1 MWHFC
6 LRHPSYAKMS
16 LLNKFVFG
24 LNSNKVVCCDIFHFA
39 KQKRLS
45 FPISTHVSHCLFDLV
60 HFDLWGPFSVPTIEG
75 YKYFLTIVDDYS
87 RCTWVYLLKSK
98 SETQALIEQFSNMI
112 ETQFGA
118 KIKCLRSDNGT
129 KFFMK
134 DFFKSKG
141 ILHQLTCV
149 ETPQQNVIV
158 ERKHQHILNVARA
171 LRFHSSL
178 PLKMWG
184 DFILTAVYLIN
195 RLPSKH
201 LQNKTPFEMLFNSPP
216 TYGHIRTFGCLCF
229 TSTLCQNRH
238 NFAPKAKK
246 CVFLGYPSG
255 IKGYKVMDLATNS
268 IFVSRDVIFYEHIFP
283 FASSSSSSSTLSN
296 SPSFDST
303 STSFVFPHSVPD
315 YCISDSM
322 FLPDSSV
329 VLSDSADNVS
339 AN

>member
-1 MWHFC
+1 MIGLGKASKGLYLLQQSLPSSSVFAASSQIPISIPSINNTSVNNVDLWHFC

-149 ETPQQNVIV
+149 ETP
-158 ERKHQHILNVARA
+158 
-171 LRFHSSL
+171 
-178 PLKMWG
+178 
-184 DFILTAVYLIN
+184 
-195 RLPSKH
+195 
-201 LQNKTPFEMLFNSPP
+201 
-216 TYGHIRTFGCLCF
+216 
-229 TSTLCQNRH
+229 
-238 NFAPKAKK
+238 
-246 CVFLGYPSG
+246 
-255 IKGYKVMDLATNS
+255 
-268 IFVSRDVIFYEHIFP
+268 
-283 FASSSSSSSTLSN
+283 
-296 SPSFDST
+296 
-303 STSFVFPHSVPD
+303 
-315 YCISDSM
+315 
-322 FLPDSSV
+322 
-329 VLSDSADNVS
+329 
-339 AN
+339 